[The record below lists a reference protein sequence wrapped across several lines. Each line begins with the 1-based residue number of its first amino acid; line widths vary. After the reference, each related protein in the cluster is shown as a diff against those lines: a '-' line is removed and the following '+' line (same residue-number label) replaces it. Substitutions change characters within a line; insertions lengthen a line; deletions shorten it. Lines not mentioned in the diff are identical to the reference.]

1 MAMDKRTA
9 NALCA
14 LKEERGRKG
23 RLCEISFRPAEGGAI
38 SETRT
43 EYKRGGQGGGPDV
56 DYDHETAVHPTL
68 EHAVKHLKKEL
79 GPHFHEEPEEEDED

>member
-1 MAMDKRTA
+1 MAM
-9 NALCA
+9 
-14 LKEERGRKG
+14 KEKRGRKG
-23 RLCEISFRPAEGGAI
+23 RLCEISFRPADGGAI

-56 DYDHETAVHPTL
+56 EYDHETAVHPTL

-79 GPHFHEEPEEEDED
+79 APHFQEEHEEEDKDEE

>member
-1 MAMDKRTA
+1 MAMK
-9 NALCA
+9 
-14 LKEERGRKG
+14 ERGRKG

-56 DYDHETAVHPTL
+56 EYDHETAVHPTL

-79 GPHFHEEPEEEDED
+79 APHFQEEFKQDEPEEEDEDEE

>member
-1 MAMDKRTA
+1 MAM
-9 NALCA
+9 
-14 LKEERGRKG
+14 KEKGHKG
-23 RLCEISFRPAEGGAI
+23 RLCEISFRPADGGAI

-43 EYKRGGQGGGPDV
+43 VYKRGGQGGGPDV

-79 GPHFHEEPEEEDED
+79 GPHFQEEYEGEDEDEG